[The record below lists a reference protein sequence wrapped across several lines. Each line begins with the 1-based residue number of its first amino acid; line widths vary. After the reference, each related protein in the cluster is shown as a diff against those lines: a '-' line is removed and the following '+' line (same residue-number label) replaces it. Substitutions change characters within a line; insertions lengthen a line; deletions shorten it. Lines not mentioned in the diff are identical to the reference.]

1 MAAEEDQGLT
11 GKQVRGLDF
20 PQKNCVVASNVRGYD
35 AANDLGD
42 GVFEEGDPGWRPA
55 IANAE
60 TDFGFGSLLGL
71 REIDGE
77 GLLVLLQNVNA
88 EEPVLF

>member
-1 MAAEEDQGLT
+1 MIAGDVG
-11 GKQVRGLDF
+11 
-20 PQKNCVVASNVRGYD
+20 GYD

-60 TDFGFGSLLGL
+60 IGFGFGSLLGL

-77 GLLVLLQNVNA
+77 GLLVLLQNVDA